1 MGSKTTYYSLA
12 KDRLKGKHPR
22 TYNLILIF
30 TLLSLTGT
38 AAFLISDLLS
48 FSIDCDNSGVQS
60 SKGILSPDKSSLLP
74 SPLTDSRASREA
86 AKDTAQEKGPTLS
99 VLDANSS
106 PSDRIS
112 SQSTVNS
119 TEEDELGKASR
130 EQNSSQNSSIAGQTR
145 GSTASAKKA
154 GTSTSISK
162 SHSSSG
168 SSGSSSSSR
177 SSSSSEKKVEEKADV
192 QNNESANLQ
201 SSKPT
206 AGIYRNESP
215 QNSIILDGGKASDSG
230 PDPLKSETASAMT
243 DAMMKTLVDEEGSAK
258 ASNAA
263 KGEKQAL
270 AEMPAKTEPPAR
282 IRTPNKATPAKAGMA
297 VEIETTANQETSIK
311 TETTIKTMAPV
322 KAEIKLNAE
331 TTAKIETP
339 ENAKAPVNDR
349 ALDKTETVAKTETP
363 VKAEIPVK
371 AAEGP
376 SSTPS
381 DRAFERQESRS
392 KQTNDM
398 AREKS
403 EHNEGA
409 AIERAQSYSSIE
421 KEGTEK
427 SESARTASL
436 MATQRNTKLQ
446 DSRSEKGE
454 DTAERK
460 ERNDAAI
467 SAKALAAPSIS
478 EDGKRASLPSAASPD
493 SQRDGKSDA
502 ALGPASSGSP
512 SAQEGKEAASLCK
525 ASASLSRAQAQR
537 ELKSSRSEQSEK
549 IANIRADRTDDA
561 AASKA
566 SATALRIRDLSERM
580 KAKEKARETAISAA
594 NAKREMVE
602 SRSRPAAE

>member
-12 KDRLKGKHPR
+12 KDKLKGKHPR
-22 TYNLILIF
+22 IYNFILIF

-38 AAFLISDLLS
+38 AAFLISD
-48 FSIDCDNSGVQS
+48 
-60 SKGILSPDKSSLLP
+60 ILS
-74 SPLTDSRASREA
+74 A

-106 PSDRIS
+106 PSDRKS
-112 SQSTVNS
+112 SQTIANS

-154 GTSTSISK
+154 GISTSISK

-168 SSGSSSSSR
+168 SSISSR

-192 QNNESANLQ
+192 PNNESANLQ

-258 ASNAA
+258 ANNAA

-270 AEMPAKTEPPAR
+270 AEMPTKTEPPAR
-282 IRTPNKATPAKAGMA
+282 IETPNKATPAKAGMA

-311 TETTIKTMAPV
+311 NETTIKTMAPV

-339 ENAKAPVNDR
+339 ENAEAPVNDR
-349 ALDKTETVAKTETP
+349 ALDKTKTVAKTETP

-454 DTAERK
+454 DTADRK